1 MKTKNVSIIRIIA
14 VFLIIASMVLTL
26 ACCGKKNDQK
36 AAGGK
41 ETAVQTD
48 VQTESAE
55 EKSVTI
61 RITGPD
67 GKTESVH
74 IKTDAETLADALLEN
89 KLASGSD
96 SEYGLFIT
104 SVNGIEAEE
113 GYFWAVVDKDGAMLQ
128 TGVSSTPV
136 NDGDVFGFEYT
147 KIDY

>member
-41 ETAVQTD
+41 ETAVQT
-48 VQTESAE
+48 EAGE
-55 EKSVTI
+55 EKSVAI

-67 GKTESVH
+67 GKTESIH
-74 IKTDAETLADALLEN
+74 IKTGADNLADALLEN

-96 SEYGLFIT
+96 SEYGLLIT

-113 GYFWAVVDKDGAMLQ
+113 GYFWAIVDKDGAMLE
-128 TGVSSTPV
+128 TGASSTPIK
-136 NDGDVFGFEYT
+136 DGDVFGFEYT
-147 KIDY
+147 QINY